1 MMKKM
6 NNIYVDE
13 LPDCCVY
20 CSLCCSDY
28 KGKLY
33 CKQLDENFK
42 ENIEIVNYKERKSNC
57 PLIPIT
63 DRLAEERKKVVSEI
77 WQEFEQRLKGK
88 TKDMSIIQV
97 CLMIN
102 SVLDQVERG
111 DL

>member
-1 MMKKM
+1 M

-28 KGKLY
+28 KGELY

-63 DRLAEERKKVVSEI
+63 DRLAEERKKMCDFLRQALDIREHYPNVSI
-77 WQEFEQRLKGK
+77 KLVSQEWFFHKL
-88 TKDMSIIQV
+88 
-97 CLMIN
+97 
-102 SVLDQVERG
+102 LDQIEG
-111 DL
+111 ASDE